1 MAYWLFKSEPSAFSF
16 ADLEAG
22 PTEWSGVRN
31 YQARNYM
38 MAMQTW
44 DLGYFYHSRTEP
56 IGIVGIVMIVRSAYP
71 DYTALDPTS
80 QYHDPRATPQK
91 PIWQM
96 VDIAF
101 KMAFSQ
107 VVTLGRL
114 RVTPGL
120 EGMALLQKGSR
131 LSVQPVTSGEWE
143 IIHRL
148 ATALP

>member
-1 MAYWLFKSEPSAFSF
+1 MAYWLFKSEPSAFAF
-16 ADLEAG
+16 ADLKSG

-38 MAMQTW
+38 VTMQAR

-56 IGIVGIVMIVRSAYP
+56 IGIVGVVMIVRSAYP

-80 QYHDPRATPQK
+80 KYYDPRATPQK

-101 KMAFSQ
+101 KTAFPQ
-107 VVTLGRL
+107 VVTLSRL
-114 RVTPGL
+114 RGTPGL

-143 IIHRL
+143 IIHHL
-148 ATALP
+148 ATTLL